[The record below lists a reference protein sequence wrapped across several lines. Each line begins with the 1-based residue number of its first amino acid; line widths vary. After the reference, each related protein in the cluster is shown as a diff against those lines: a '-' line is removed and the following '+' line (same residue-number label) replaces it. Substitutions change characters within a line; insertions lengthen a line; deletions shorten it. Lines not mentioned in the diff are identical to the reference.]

1 MGDRCRPAVTT
12 TVLGDGPS
20 RTAQRNPDAPR
31 LLIFIVAYNAAKTIR
46 EVLTRI
52 PARLAEV
59 YDAEVLVIDDASAD
73 TTFDVARTLEA
84 DGGLPFKLTV
94 LFNPVNQGYGG
105 NQKIGFHYA
114 LEQGFDIVALVHGD
128 GQYAPEC
135 LPELA
140 EPLRNGEAEAVF
152 GSRMLTQG
160 AALKGGMPMYKFVG
174 NKVLTTMQ
182 NRMLRTALSEFH
194 SGYRLYR
201 TDALRRVPFDLNSN
215 DFHFDTEI
223 IIQLVIAGQRIRELP
238 IPTYYGDEIC
248 HVNGLRYA
256 WNVTKAMLL
265 ARIQE
270 FGLLY
275 ERKYD
280 CARDDSRTQDD
291 LASGHGQY
299 VAKTDFPSPHTAA
312 LARIPP
318 NSRVVDLGGAS
329 GYLGKALREKGC
341 HVTGVDLYPPGDAS
355 AYDAFHEH
363 NLDMPGLPVSLADAD
378 VIVML
383 DVIEHLAQPEMFVE
397 RLRQDE
403 NLSSHTRLLLSTG
416 NVAFII
422 VRLFLLFGMFNYGK
436 RGILDLTHKRLF
448 TASTF
453 AKLFTQNGFEIVEAV
468 GIPAPFPLALGKGS
482 RLGGF
487 LLWLNQVLIRIRR
500 SMFAYQIF
508 LEVRKLPGLPELLN
522 AAQRASE
529 SRAASSGDSRKA
541 ESVQHR

>member
-1 MGDRCRPAVTT
+1 MLP
-12 TVLGDGPS
+12 
-20 RTAQRNPDAPR
+20 
-31 LLIFIVAYNAAKTIR
+31 
-46 EVLTRI
+46 
-52 PARLAEV
+52 
-59 YDAEVLVIDDASAD
+59 
-73 TTFDVARTLEA
+73 RTLEA

-105 NQKIGFHYA
+105 NQKIGFHFA

-140 EPLRNGEAEAVF
+140 RAPAQRR
-152 GSRMLTQG
+152 SRSRVRLAHADPGRSPQGRHAHVQVRRQQILT
-160 AALKGGMPMYKFVG
+160 K
-174 NKVLTTMQ
+174 MQ

-248 HVNGLRYA
+248 HVDGLRYA

-270 FGLLY
+270 YGLLY

-280 CARDDSRTQDD
+280 CARDASRTQDD
-291 LASGHGQY
+291 FASGHGQY

-468 GIPAPFPLALGKGS
+468 GIPAPFPLALGKRS